1 MSAAFAPGWR
11 NFARLS
17 GLAAC
22 LLCAHAPLFG
32 QATPNS
38 LPPGDGRTLLAT
50 ACAQCHGLK
59 TITSIRDGSAGWKN
73 YVQEM
78 ILRGAQL
85 TPAETDTLVQYL
97 TKNFGPGSPA
107 APPGAGQEKTAT
119 VSLPSGPGKE
129 LVESRCTACH
139 DLGRI
144 ATAKRAKDDWE
155 LIVNNMVARG
165 ATATPQEAQ
174 IILAYLVAQFGR

>member
-1 MSAAFAPGWR
+1 MSVAFAPGWR
-11 NFARLS
+11 GFARLS
-17 GLAAC
+17 GLAAL
-22 LLCAHAPLFG
+22 LLCVHAPLFA
-32 QATPNS
+32 QAPLNN
-38 LPPGDGRTLLAT
+38 LPPGDGRTLLAA

-107 APPGAGQEKTAT
+107 APPAAAQEKTVV

-129 LVESRCTACH
+129 LVETRCTACH

-144 ATAKRAKDDWE
+144 ATTKRTKDDWE

-165 ATATPQEAQ
+165 ATATPDEVRT
-174 IILAYLVAQFGR
+174 ILSYLVAQFGR

>member
-144 ATAKRAKDDWE
+144 ATAKRTKDDWE

-165 ATATPQEAQ
+165 ATATPDEVR

>member
-1 MSAAFAPGWR
+1 MSAAVAPGWR
-11 NFARLS
+11 NFARIS
-17 GLAAC
+17 GLAV
-22 LLCAHAPLFG
+22 LLLYAHPTLFAQAP
-32 QATPNS
+32 PNN
-38 LPPGDGRTLLAT
+38 LPPSDGGTLLVT

-107 APPGAGQEKTAT
+107 APPGAAQEKTAA

-139 DLGRI
+139 DLERI
-144 ATAKRAKDDWE
+144 ATAKRAKDDWDR
-155 LIVNNMVARG
+155 IVNNMVARG
-165 ATATPQEAQ
+165 ATATPDEART
-174 IILAYLVAQFGR
+174 ILAYLVAQFGR

>member
-1 MSAAFAPGWR
+1 MNAAFAPCRR
-11 NFARLS
+11 NFARVS
-17 GLAAC
+17 GLATL
-22 LLCAHAPLFG
+22 LLCVHAPLFA
-32 QATPNS
+32 QAPPNN
-38 LPPGDGRTLLAT
+38 LPPGDGRTLLAA

-85 TPAETDTLVQYL
+85 TPVETDTLVQYL

-107 APPGAGQEKTAT
+107 AQDVRAQEKAVM

-129 LVESRCTACH
+129 LIESRCTACH

-144 ATAKRAKDDWE
+144 ATAKRTKDDWE
-155 LIVNNMVARG
+155 LIVNNMVTRG
-165 ATATPQEAQ
+165 ATATPDEVRT
-174 IILAYLVAQFGR
+174 ILSYLVTQFGR

>member
-11 NFARLS
+11 NIARLS
-17 GLAAC
+17 GLAVS

-32 QATPNS
+32 QAPPNN
-38 LPPGDGRTLLAT
+38 LPTGDGRTLLVT

-59 TITSIRDGSAGWKN
+59 TITSTRDGAAGWKN
-73 YVQEM
+73 SVQEM

-85 TPAETDTLVQYL
+85 SPAETDTLIQYL

-107 APPGAGQEKTAT
+107 APPGAAQEKTVA
-119 VSLPSGPGKE
+119 VSLPSGFGKE

-144 ATAKRAKDDWE
+144 SAAKRTKDDWE

-165 ATATPQEAQ
+165 ATATPDEVRT
-174 IILAYLVAQFGR
+174 ILSYLVAQFGR

>member
-1 MSAAFAPGWR
+1 MSATFAPAWR
-11 NFARLS
+11 KFARLS
-17 GLAAC
+17 GLAV
-22 LLCAHAPLFG
+22 LLVCGNAQLCG
-32 QATPNS
+32 QAAPNN

-59 TITSIRDGSAGWKN
+59 TITSIRDGSVGWKN

-107 APPGAGQEKTAT
+107 AQPGAAQEKTAA

-139 DLGRI
+139 DLERI
-144 ATAKRAKDDWE
+144 ATAKRTKNDWE

-165 ATATPQEAQ
+165 ATVTPDEART
-174 IILAYLVAQFGR
+174 ILSYLVAQFGR